1 MRRILIVIALAIAVV
16 LGARTP
22 TSTHASLALG
32 CSTSGEPLSDAT
44 CVGCHRTIADRH
56 GLSAHAKAE
65 DSPVFV
71 ALRGRASPEA
81 RAFCD
86 RCHSPRHDRGER
98 GVGCLAC
105 HSVVGNQGTAN
116 ARFIE
121 GDDDTVQGPTGA
133 TGASAG
139 HRTMRQ
145 PFVTSGELCGTCHEV
160 AGGGAFVET
169 PYTEWSQSPA
179 HAQGLTC
186 AECHMARVPGDPTSG
201 FARGAIA
208 PGVPERD
215 IGDHAFVAVD
225 GGLLDRAATLALAR
239 NGDRTTITLTNRNPG
254 HALPAGA
261 RFIRRLTL
269 VATST
274 DGASQSW
281 DLGDRLLVNGR
292 ETFDAL
298 AADGHEVRALE
309 ADSARTFT
317 FDAAGTIDVKLVYR
331 TYDDRLL
338 NALALDPSLSSP
350 RVIAESSVP

>member
-1 MRRILIVIALAIAVV
+1 MIAIAIAVV
-16 LGARTP
+16 LGARAP
-22 TSTHASLALG
+22 GASLALG
-32 CSTSGEPLSDAT
+32 CSSSGEALSDAT
-44 CVGCHRTIADRH
+44 CVGCHRSISERH

-65 DSPVFV
+65 DSPVFT

-121 GDDDTVQGPTGA
+121 GDEDAVQGPTGA
-133 TGASAG
+133 TGAAAG

-145 PFVTSGELCGTCHEV
+145 PFVTSAELCGTCHEV

-169 PYTEWSQSPA
+169 PYTEWSRSPA
-179 HAQGLTC
+179 HDQGLAC
-186 AECHMARVPGDPTSG
+186 ATCHMAKVPGDPTSG

-208 PGVPERD
+208 TGVPERD
-215 IGDHAFVAVD
+215 IGDHAFAAAD
-225 GGLLDRAATLALAR
+225 GGLLDHSASLALDR
-239 NGDRTTITLTNRNPG
+239 TGDRTTITLTNRNRG

-269 VATST
+269 VATSS

-281 DLGDRLLVNGR
+281 DLGDRMLLGGR

-298 AADGHEVRALE
+298 AADGHEVRALD
-309 ADSARTFT
+309 AAAARTFA
-317 FDAAGTIDVKLVYR
+317 FDATGAIDVKLVYR
-331 TYDDRLL
+331 SYDDRLL
-338 NALALDPSLSSP
+338 EALALDRSLSSP
-350 RVIAESSVP
+350 RVIAESSMP